1 MRQRTDSRA
10 ERAQRCSVQRRA
22 RWVVPYSS
30 GSAWGSLREQREAD
44 RFFADLMGYSGRS
57 LGWSESGEAFDAE
70 VESERWEELVEVCGF
85 FGPNDVRRTDQEIRN
100 AVVARANAEWTA
112 WHTAA
117 GVPRAESDAGMFG
130 RLVGYSLAADRDV
143 APDHLTALQAAAV
156 GTINYAPLL
165 SATVGAVASQVT
177 TFRARLITAAGVPDT
192 AALRSSVATALTSA
206 RQANK
211 DSGPFSSWSAVFV
224 VACVRGAA
232 IALGLEAIIPPGR
245 VLIGQDE
252 LLKATIR
259 HSEYTTEARRRRAAR
274 TPRRRGTYHAF
285 TPAQRQPQLGDIIV
299 QDRRDS
305 ITAARVTTL
314 AALPERHLTH
324 GDIIVEVQATFVT
337 TIGGNLNGPLGESSR
352 KRRYPRN
359 AQGFLVVDPPQ
370 LFAQEDDAG
379 ALAAL
384 PLTST
389 TALDGHSTARIFALL
404 SPVEECAAVP
414 GQPYHGGVLT

>member
-10 ERAQRCSVQRRA
+10 ERAQRGSVQRRA

-30 GSAWGSLREQREAD
+30 GFSWGSLRERREAD
-44 RFFADLMGYSGRS
+44 LFFADLMGYRAARSVGPSPAKRSTPRSRASAGRQ
-57 LGWSESGEAFDAE
+57 
-70 VESERWEELVEVCGF
+70 LVEVCGF

-165 SATVGAVASQVT
+165 SATGGAVAAQVT

-285 TPAQRQPQLGDIIV
+285 TPAERQPQLGDIIV
-299 QDRRDS
+299 QD
-305 ITAARVTTL
+305 
-314 AALPERHLTH
+314 
-324 GDIIVEVQATFVT
+324 
-337 TIGGNLNGPLGESSR
+337 
-352 KRRYPRN
+352 
-359 AQGFLVVDPPQ
+359 
-370 LFAQEDDAG
+370 
-379 ALAAL
+379 
-384 PLTST
+384 
-389 TALDGHSTARIFALL
+389 
-404 SPVEECAAVP
+404 
-414 GQPYHGGVLT
+414 